1 MTITTSEYP
10 TIASVAEDGLRFY
23 RRHLVANGYTASA
36 AVAATSK
43 GSNRWAT
50 CNMVAGALG
59 ILFANNRVGEDATM
73 PDTAT
78 GDDLVRLCDTFG
90 IEKSSGAGASG
101 NVVVSCTGTV
111 TYATG
116 QELTSDKTGKRYR
129 VISATV
135 ASNGSEVA
143 ITGIDLGV
151 STNLDAGE
159 VMTWTS
165 PPAGSA
171 VTCVVGSG
179 GLQFG
184 KNADTDSSLRRKLLD
199 RLRNPQN
206 GGSWAHVKRWVEDST
221 ASVETAYVYPCAQGP
236 ATVHCAY
243 TVEGNRDNDYSREG
257 STALTNVVVTKLL
270 LEAPEFSDA
279 VVTVAAEEDLS
290 VSIKATLPLPKS
302 SGGQGGGWINDSA
315 DRWPLCLSSGATVIT
330 TVVNAST
337 FTVNSTTTLPTAGKT
352 IVHIFDSAARRVRTA
367 RVVSY
372 TSTGGGPYNVTVKL
386 DAAFDSVVANDY
398 ISPGLERGD
407 SYANTFQSFVA
418 ALAPGEKTS
427 NSAVLPRAYRHP
439 RTIDGFPSGITVDLV
454 SALHDRHTEI
464 VSPTFFAL
472 NGSTAYTLPLE
483 PTVPASVTSPP
494 NVWRVLRFAIYPA

>member
-135 ASNGSEVA
+135 ASKGSEVA

-171 VTCVVGSG
+171 ATCVVGSG
-179 GLQFG
+179 GLKFG

-243 TVEGNRDNDYSREG
+243 TVDGNRDNDYSREG

-279 VVTVAAEEDLS
+279 VVTVAAEQDLS

-439 RTIDGFPSGITVDLV
+439 RTIDGFPSGVTVDLV